1 MFSDDEVT
9 SFVES
14 MSNLLTTKYYIQETS
29 GLISVSNSSKLHFT
43 SSHSPLVGSHCGHI
57 WKKCNEHLQLI
68 LSLYW
73 FFFLIYFFPP
83 AVMIPLFVCQSY
95 PVIFSFVFM
104 QEWCSGWSLFQSLC
118 VQHGLRCITRSNNW
132 YSVLSTVPET
142 QQRENRLPSWG
153 KTLI

>member
-73 FFFLIYFFPP
+73 FFFNLFFSTCCDDTTLCLSELSCNLQFC
-83 AVMIPLFVCQSY
+83 AHAGMMLWMKFVSKSVCA
-95 PVIFSFVFM
+95 
-104 QEWCSGWSLFQSLC
+104 
-118 VQHGLRCITRSNNW
+118 TRSAM
-132 YSVLSTVPET
+132 YYKVE
-142 QQRENRLPSWG
+142 
-153 KTLI
+153 